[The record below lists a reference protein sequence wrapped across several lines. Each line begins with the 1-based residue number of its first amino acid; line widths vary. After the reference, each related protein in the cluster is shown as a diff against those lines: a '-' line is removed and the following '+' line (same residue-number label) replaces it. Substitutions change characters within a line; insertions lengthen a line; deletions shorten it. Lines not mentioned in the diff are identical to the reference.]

1 MVDTQLAFPMYAKF
15 SRSIGDRPVVA
26 NAGQLRTLLRG
37 ENYHLGDGPHPTRE
51 GTSVTR
57 MDLLGMRTKGIQINN
72 FREEDEEGY
81 DE

>member
-1 MVDTQLAFPMYAKF
+1 
-15 SRSIGDRPVVA
+15 
-26 NAGQLRTLLRG
+26 
-37 ENYHLGDGPHPTRE
+37 
-51 GTSVTR
+51 VTR